1 MSSGEDQMKVV
12 ATFVLGVA
20 VGVGGLLALQHF
32 PILTAVFA
40 RPQGPPPVIVCAPPQ
55 CIARF

>member
-1 MSSGEDQMKVV
+1 MKVV
-12 ATFVLGVA
+12 ATFVLGVV